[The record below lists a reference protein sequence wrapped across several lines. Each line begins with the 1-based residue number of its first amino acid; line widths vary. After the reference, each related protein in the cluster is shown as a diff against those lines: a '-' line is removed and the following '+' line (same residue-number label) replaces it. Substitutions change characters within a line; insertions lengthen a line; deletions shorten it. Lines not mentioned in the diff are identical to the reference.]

1 MNYDFC
7 DAISH
12 LQILELSYDGYIRC
26 VEPHAYGH
34 SNAGYDVLRCW
45 QVSGGSDANDSVRW
59 KLLRVDEI
67 RSLQRLPQR
76 FSGPRPGYKRGDDRD
91 IAQIYCQ
98 L

>member
-7 DAISH
+7 DAIIH
-12 LQILELSYDGYIRC
+12 LEILELSYDGYIHC
-26 VEPHAYGH
+26 VEPDAYGR
-34 SNAGYDVLRCW
+34 SDAGHDVLRCW
-45 QVSGGSDANDSVRW
+45 QVSGGGAANEPVGW

-76 FSGPRPGYKRGDDRD
+76 FAGPRQGYKRGDRD

-98 L
+98 F